1 LLRPIPLV
9 NKIAFGAW
17 GLVLVCFAVWAFV
30 MYAPDFSAEY
40 QAAAAQNQAR
50 FRVSDFDCVSIDPH
64 NVVYDQKEFVDPKLA
79 EAITDV
85 LSIKNVFFDA
95 DVTTCPWYFHIT
107 GISGR
112 VSAVQYYGSPALY
125 LVSIGICERKSD
137 GRVNPD
143 KCLSKN
149 IYVFNRNV
157 EPHVLFLLALVGL
170 ARSQATE
177 WESYQVKKGQL

>member
-17 GLVLVCFAVWAFV
+17 GLVLAGVAVWAFAV
-30 MYAPDFSAEY
+30 YAPDFSPEY
-40 QAAAAQNQAR
+40 VAAASQNQAA
-50 FRVSDFDCVSIDPH
+50 FRVSDFSCVSIDSR
-64 NVVYDQKEFVDPKLA
+64 NVIYDQKEYVDAELA
-79 EAITDV
+79 RAITDT
-85 LSIKNVFFDA
+85 LSIKSVFFDA
-95 DVTTCPWYFHIT
+95 NVTTCPWRFSIT

-112 VSAVQYYGSPALY
+112 ISAVRFRGGAALY
-125 LVSIGICERKSD
+125 LVSVSVCQRRPD
-137 GRVNPD
+137 GYVIPY

-157 EPHVLFLLALVGL
+157 EPHMLFLLALVGF

-177 WESYQVKKGQL
+177 WETYQVKKGQL